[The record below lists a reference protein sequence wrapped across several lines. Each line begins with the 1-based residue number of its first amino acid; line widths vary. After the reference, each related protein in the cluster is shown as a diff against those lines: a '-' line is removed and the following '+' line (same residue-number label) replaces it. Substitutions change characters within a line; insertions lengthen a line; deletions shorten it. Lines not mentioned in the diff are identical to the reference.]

1 MTLRALEAAQFASL
15 RPPTPGLPLQQML
28 LPDLEREHALVSV
41 DTLNVGVHFGADDDP
56 SAVGHKSL
64 AVNLSDMAAMGVHAR
79 WASLALR
86 LPADR
91 SAAWFDGFRV
101 GFDSL
106 ALRFGICL
114 SAFDLS
120 EGPLSAT
127 VEVIGTAPPGAS
139 LRRAGAQVGDRVL
152 VSGTLGDAAYWLR
165 QRLAGLKPENEAQS
179 WLEQRLDRPSP
190 RLELGALL
198 RDYATS
204 AIDLSDGL
212 VSDLG
217 HILAASGVGA
227 ALETVRLP
235 LSEALRACAVDEQ
248 VRRYALSGGDDYE
261 LCFTVPPERTQNVI
275 EAAQRLGS
283 QVTDIGEIDTGP
295 GLRMF
300 DADGLQFAAT
310 AKGYDHFLP

>member
-1 MTLRALEAAQFASL
+1 MTLLVSEAARFSSF

-28 LPDLEREHALVSV
+28 LPDLDPEHALVSV

-64 AVNLSDMAAMGVHAR
+64 AVNLSDMAAMGAQAR
-79 WASLALR
+79 WATLALR
-86 LPADR
+86 LPAEL
-91 SAAWFDGFRV
+91 SAAWFDGFRS

-106 ALRFGICL
+106 AHCSGVCL
-114 SAFDLS
+114 GAFDVG

-139 LRRAGAQVGDRVL
+139 LRRAGAHVGDRVL

-165 QRLAGLKPENEAQS
+165 QRLAGVKVGNRAQS

-204 AIDLSDGL
+204 AIDVSDGL

-217 HILAASGVGA
+217 HILAASRVGA
-227 ALETVRLP
+227 SLETVRLP
-235 LSEALRACAVDEQ
+235 LSEALRACAEDEHAL
-248 VRRYALSGGDDYE
+248 RCALSGGDDYE
-261 LCFTVPPERTQNVI
+261 LCFTVPPDRAQTLI
-275 EAAQRLGS
+275 EAARRLEL
-283 QVTDIGEIDTGP
+283 QITDIGEIDAQS
-295 GLRMF
+295 GLRML
-300 DADGLQFAAT
+300 DANGAQFT
-310 AKGYDHFLP
+310 SMAKGYDHFLP

>member
-1 MTLRALEAAQFASL
+1 
-15 RPPTPGLPLQQML
+15 ML

-64 AVNLSDMAAMGVHAR
+64 AVNLSDMAAMGAHAR
-79 WASLALR
+79 WATLALR
-86 LPADR
+86 LPGEL
-91 SAAWFDGFRV
+91 SAAWFDGFRT

-106 ALRFGICL
+106 AQRFGVCL
-114 SAFDLS
+114 CAFDVS

-165 QRLAGLKPENEAQS
+165 QRLAGLKAENEAQS

-227 ALETVRLP
+227 SLETIRLP
-235 LSEALRACAVDEQ
+235 LSEALRACGADVH
-248 VRRYALSGGDDYE
+248 VRDYALSGGDDYE
-261 LCFTVPPERTQNVI
+261 LCFTVPPERTQSVI
-275 EAAQRLGS
+275 EAARRMELQL
-283 QVTDIGEIDTGP
+283 TDIGEIDAGP
-295 GLRMF
+295 GLRML
-300 DADGLQFAAT
+300 DADGVQVTAM